1 MKIPTLC
8 LLSTLVALGC
18 TTKENAALVITKVVA
33 PTATTVAPTGGGAS
47 TTTCTVDPASAELSY
62 ILFNPA
68 ENAGQVG
75 LIVSNQMTSSVLVNT
90 ILRSETAIFL
100 PDHAVIDYEVLS
112 ATPTTLGQQISPAS
126 GVEVTPGGTGA
137 VSVIMFPN
145 PSNVA
150 GIVAGTFIR
159 TTFHIEGKLV
169 DNSSV
174 HTSEREFLFRI
185 CKTAG
190 CANNV
195 CL

>member
-18 TTKENAALVITKVVA
+18 TTKENAALIITKVVP
-33 PTATTVAPTGGGAS
+33 PTATAVTGPPAS
-47 TTTCTVDPASAELSY
+47 TTCTVDPATLERSY
-62 ILFNPA
+62 IVFNPA

-75 LIVSNQMTSSVLVNT
+75 VIVSNQMTPSVTVNP

-112 ATPTTLGQQISPAS
+112 ATLTTVGQQISPAS
-126 GVEVTPGGTGA
+126 GVEVAPGATGA
-137 VSVIMFPN
+137 ITVIMFPQ
-145 PSNVA
+145 PSDVA
-150 GIVAGTFIR
+150 GIAEGTFIR
-159 TTFHIEGKLV
+159 TTFHLEGKLA

-174 HTSEREFLFRI
+174 HTSEREYLFRI

>member
-18 TTKENAALVITKVVA
+18 TTKENAALIITKVVA
-33 PTATTVAPTGGGAS
+33 PTITTVVGPPA
-47 TTTCTVDPASAELSY
+47 TTTCTVDPGASELSY
-62 ILFNPA
+62 LLYNPA

-75 LIVSNQMTSSVLVNT
+75 VVVSNQMTPSALINPL
-90 ILRSETAIFL
+90 LRSETGIFL
-100 PDHAVIDYEVLS
+100 PDHAVIDYQVLT
-112 ATPTTLGQQISPAS
+112 ANPPTIGEQNSPAA
-126 GVEVTPGGTGA
+126 GVEVTPGAIGA
-137 VSVIMFPN
+137 ISVIMFPQ
-145 PSNVA
+145 PSALAGVA
-150 GIVAGTFIR
+150 AGTFIR
-159 TTFHIEGKLV
+159 TTFHIEGKLA

-190 CANNV
+190 CAGNA